1 MSSKESRN
9 NLIEIALEE
18 IGYTEGARNDNKYSA
33 IAGHANNLPW
43 CASFVIAMFKKADLP
58 KALINSASCQAIE
71 KWAREKELI
80 IPIEQTKRGDV
91 VLMDFSNSGVS
102 QHIGLA
108 LNRYNPERKT
118 VHTIEGNTGDK
129 SQTNGDGVYLKT
141 RGAKFIRCIIRPRFP
156 KDAENGVDN
165 GTI

>member
-9 NLIEIALEE
+9 YLIELALEE
-18 IGYTEGARNDNKYSA
+18 VGYTEGARNDNKYSI

-43 CASFVIAMFKKADLP
+43 CASFVTAMFKKADLP
-58 KALINSASCQAIE
+58 KALLNSASCQAIE
-71 KWAREKELI
+71 KWAREKDLI
-80 IPIEQTKRGDV
+80 IPVEQTKRGDV

-108 LNRYNPERKT
+108 LNRYNPERKNI
-118 VHTIEGNTGDK
+118 HTIEGNTGDK

-141 RGAKFIRCIIRPRFP
+141 RGAKFIRCVVRPRFP
-156 KDAENGVDN
+156 KDAEDGVNN

>member
-33 IAGHANNLPW
+33 IAGHPNNLPW
-43 CASFVIAMFKKADLP
+43 CASFVTAMFKKANLP
-58 KALINSASCQAIE
+58 KALLNSASCQAIE